1 MLNDFVPTQSKIRI
15 LTSEREADKTKT
27 KTKTKTEQEK
37 VIENEGWVKADRR
50 ATNRIEL
57 LHQTIKLKQDE
68 LDKHYVT
75 DFD

>member
-15 LTSEREADKTKT
+15 LTSEREAD